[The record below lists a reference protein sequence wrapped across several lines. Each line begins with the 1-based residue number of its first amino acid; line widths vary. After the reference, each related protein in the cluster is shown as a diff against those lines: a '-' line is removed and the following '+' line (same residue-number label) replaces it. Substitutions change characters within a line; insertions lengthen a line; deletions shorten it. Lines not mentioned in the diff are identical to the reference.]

1 MEKYY
6 KISET
11 RLKELLKAELELDQ
25 LNADGVDNWIWHGE
39 GREEFLLDVIGDR
52 VSKEEIPEDVDFDF
66 VVELDIKNYEE
77 IITKEEESNNT
88 LKKCPFCGGKAEIGN
103 AADNIFWVKC
113 KKCGAESSVE
123 SSKKNAILKWNK
135 RI

>member
-25 LNADGVDNWIWHGE
+25 LNADGVDNWTWYGE

-52 VSKEEIPEDVDFDF
+52 VPKEKIPEDVDFDF
-66 VVELDIKNYEE
+66 VAELDIKDYEE
-77 IITKEEESNNT
+77 I
-88 LKKCPFCGGKAEIGN
+88 
-103 AADNIFWVKC
+103 
-113 KKCGAESSVE
+113 
-123 SSKKNAILKWNK
+123 
-135 RI
+135 

>member
-25 LNADGVDNWIWHGE
+25 LNADGVDNWTWYGE

-52 VSKEEIPEDVDFDF
+52 VPNEEIPEDVDFDF
-66 VVELDIKNYEE
+66 VAELDIKDYEE
-77 IITKEEESNNT
+77 I
-88 LKKCPFCGGKAEIGN
+88 
-103 AADNIFWVKC
+103 
-113 KKCGAESSVE
+113 
-123 SSKKNAILKWNK
+123 
-135 RI
+135 